1 MALYEEW
8 NAMLLSN
15 KFESNN
21 GYTQTEK
28 RTDMIQ
34 RVNHWLAQQTSY
46 IEQNFNSE
54 YSLMYYCL
62 NAWILERKTYGPDE
76 KSSVIRAFLYTFD
89 MYKTFTEQKIDALRY
104 RQVQAFVDNYNNT
117 HKKLDKDLIDIL
129 WTQINN
135 CNRLIIN
142 SPSYGDNIRFIVHCT
157 CTTNQKKSIR
167 HTLTNNKY
175 RFDQFLIGKL
185 ENTHELL
192 LTFNTHYNTNLIIFV
207 KITDKTKLMYL
218 SRFNPENSSTE
229 LIFCA
234 GSVFKKL
241 GPYYYEFEGIDEQY
255 IKNKEIFIKN
265 IG

>member
-1 MALYEEW
+1 MAEEKK
-8 NAMLLSN
+8 L
-15 KFESNN
+15 K
-21 GYTQTEK
+21 T
-28 RTDMIQ
+28 R
-34 RVNHWLAQQTSY
+34 LAQLIAGTINEVHKQEGTA
-46 IEQNFNSE
+46 N
-54 YSLMYYCL
+54 
-62 NAWILERKTYGPDE
+62 
-76 KSSVIRAFLYTFD
+76 KSSVEVSPEFAGPPPVQE
-89 MYKTFTEQKIDALRY
+89 KKKKQQKQFIEKVSNKIVDKDELSIELKPKKNKKNKK
-104 RQVQAFVDNYNNT
+104 AFVDNYNT

-167 HTLTNNKY
+167 HTLTNNRY

-255 IKNKEIFIKN
+255 IKNKEIFIKH